1 MFLVFPCIMDIKPK
15 TISYITSVVQILI
28 PKQTFNLNSSF
39 FLVFDGTFGM
49 VLRWFFGFLK
59 VAILVIFTKSL
70 KLVIKGGKSFQTSQS
85 YGAPNNQVVTNSR
98 HTYHLLIYL
107 KGEAIRLISPWDQV
121 ISICL
126 AIKQEGFV
134 RRLG

>member
-1 MFLVFPCIMDIKPK
+1 MDIKPK

-28 PKQTFNLNSSF
+28 PKQTFNLNSTF

-70 KLVIKGGKSFQTSQS
+70 KLVIKGGKSF
-85 YGAPNNQVVTNSR
+85 
-98 HTYHLLIYL
+98 
-107 KGEAIRLISPWDQV
+107 
-121 ISICL
+121 
-126 AIKQEGFV
+126 
-134 RRLG
+134 